1 MLILQP
7 YKTQKHYW
15 KIIYYYT
22 YTRNFI
28 GYESFASSEICLRD
42 VEAIF
47 CQIQDEKILST
58 NSKNEYKMDN
68 LKVLAYP
75 VDRNHYSSL
84 VFPSVIRP
92 LWPLKGVYTPLLKFP
107 KKNTL
112 TLYEKPLWCV
122 LRVENSFTGFF
133 GVKNKTTLVE
143 TKFLR

>member
-1 MLILQP
+1 MLILLP

-42 VEAIF
+42 VQAIF
-47 CQIQDEKILST
+47 CQIQDEQILST
-58 NSKNEYKMDN
+58 NSKNKYKMDI

-84 VFPSVIRP
+84 VFPSVIR
-92 LWPLKGVYTPLLKFP
+92 LQRPLKDVLHTSFESSQKIPQP
-107 KKNTL
+107 SMKNPC
-112 TLYEKPLWCV
+112 YAF
-122 LRVENSFTGFF
+122 LRVENSLLDSLGSKCR
-133 GVKNKTTLVE
+133 GVSVE
-143 TKFLR
+143 TKVLR